1 MERISVSDASLTLAD
16 LVDRVVQDGVA
27 IDLERG
33 DRVVARLSP
42 VAKVSLTIDELN
54 RMIQGWPT
62 LGNDAE
68 AFARDLASIRRKA
81 PKESDAWD

>member
-42 VAKVSLTIDELN
+42 VAPVSLTVDELN
-54 RMIQGWPT
+54 RKIQDWPT
-62 LGNDAE
+62 LGNDAD
-68 AFARDLASIRRKA
+68 AFVRDLEPEPPDGLN
-81 PKESDAWD
+81 PK